1 MFRAVLCTLVLTFS
15 VFRLSA
21 KEFQLKS
28 PDGKVV
34 VAISVGEDLGY
45 TVTYNNNEVL
55 DFSTIAFE
63 FVEAAPIGKAFTVLD
78 TKQATVD
85 ETWKPVLKRYDE
97 IQNNYNSLVVYTQ
110 EIRFPK
116 RLVNVEFRAYN
127 DGVAYRVEFP
137 EQFAN
142 RENTMTDELSVFNFA
157 DDFTCWSADYK
168 SYVSSQE
175 TEFWKKKISDITD
188 KMVTGLPITIEVADN
203 CYAALTEAD
212 LTDYAGMFVKP
223 YSKAGK
229 FALRSDLAPLPGQ
242 QENGNKVVFKFPH
255 LTPWRVLMLGETPG
269 DLVESEIVQ
278 NLNDPCEIEDPSWIK
293 PGISAWDH
301 WWSGEVKMEQDV
313 ILQYIDLASEMGWD
327 YMLIDWQ
334 WYGMYN
340 QAEAD
345 ITTPAEQLDMPAIFE
360 YAKSKNVKCW
370 LWMYWTDVDR
380 SDFDAACALYH
391 EWGAAGIKID
401 FMDRSDQ
408 EMVNWYHRIVT
419 TAAKHQLMVDFHG
432 AYKPTGWRRTYPNL
446 MTREGVM
453 GNEYNKWWL
462 CMTPEHLCTLP
473 FTRMLAGPMDYTPG
487 GFLNR
492 MPNKFRNGTPAN
504 VMGSRAN
511 TLAQFVVYDSPY
523 QVACDH
529 PDNYR
534 GQTGV
539 EFLKKVKTV
548 WDDTKVLNGAIGEY
562 ITMARRNEN
571 DWFIGAMTNS
581 EDRKLEVTL
590 DFLTDGEYK
599 MTIYS
604 DTEETPDN
612 GEAVAEMEK
621 VVKKGD
627 VIEIDMVAGGGY
639 AAVLEPVQ

>member
-1 MFRAVLCTLVLTFS
+1 MFRAVFCTVLLAFS
-15 VFRLSA
+15 VLSLSA
-21 KEFQLKS
+21 NEFQLKS

-34 VAISVGEDLGY
+34 VAISTGEQLGY
-45 TVTYNNNEVL
+45 KVAYNNNKVL

-63 FVEAAPIGKAFTVLD
+63 FVESAPIGKEFEVID
-78 TKQATVD
+78 TKQTTVN
-85 ETWKPVLKRYDE
+85 ETWKPVLKRYE
-97 IQNNYNSLVVYTQ
+97 YIQNNYNSLVLYTQ
-110 EIRFPK
+110 ESRFPK
-116 RLVNVEFRAYN
+116 RLVNIEFRAYI
-127 DGVAYRVEFP
+127 DGFAYRVEFP
-137 EQFAN
+137 EQFEN
-142 RENTMTDELSVFNFA
+142 RENTMTEELSVFNFA

-168 SYVSSQE
+168 SYKSSQE

-203 CYAALTEAD
+203 CYASLTEAD
-212 LTDYAGMFVKP
+212 LTDYAGMFLKP
-223 YSKAGK
+223 YSQTGK

-242 QENGNKVVFKFPH
+242 PENGNKVVFNFPNK
-255 LTPWRVLMLGETPG
+255 TPWRVLMLGETPG
-269 DLVESEIVQ
+269 DLVESEIIQ

-340 QAEAD
+340 QPEAD

-391 EWGAAGIKID
+391 EWGTAGIKID

-453 GNEYNKWWL
+453 GNEYNKWSL

-492 MPNKFRNGTPAN
+492 MPDKFRNGTPAN
-504 VMGSRAN
+504 VLGSRAN
-511 TLAQFVVYDSPY
+511 TLAQFVIYDSPY

-548 WDDTKVLNGAIGEY
+548 WDDTHVLNGKIGEY
-562 ITMARRNEN
+562 ITMARRSEN

-581 EDRKLEVTL
+581 EDRKLEVSL
-590 DFLTDGEYK
+590 DFLNVGEYK

-604 DTEETPDN
+604 DTEETPIN
-612 GEAVAEMEK
+612 GEAVSELEK
-621 VVKKGD
+621 VVSKGD
-627 VIEIDMVAGGGY
+627 VIEIEMVAGGGY